1 MRVIICGIESVVA
14 TYLLLHNNYDDKKE
28 VVKKAF
34 HCDFFSSSSSSENK
48 NNKKKMR
55 RITIASFFFL
65 LLYLVYY
72 IFITA
77 FFIFFFIIIIITK
90 ILLYSLLIIIIIII
104 QFVVSFPF
112 QFLFLKAIADDG
124 SPTISH
130 TVDLASQVRFLST
143 IMGLAASSTNYKTQN
158 EDEAEQYSDDGGSI
172 NNCGNDTGMFDL
184 SDKHTIC
191 SVSQYLRILMSD
203 KMLNE
208 HIDMMDMPP
217 QIVGIDDI
225 EWRSPY
231 AKNRF
236 EDIQMLESAGNLP
249 QADKYYTGALG
260 LHRHL
265 KRMSGRRTKN
275 VH

>member
-1 MRVIICGIESVVA
+1 
-14 TYLLLHNNYDDKKE
+14 
-28 VVKKAF
+28 
-34 HCDFFSSSSSSENK
+34 
-48 NNKKKMR
+48 
-55 RITIASFFFL
+55 
-65 LLYLVYY
+65 
-72 IFITA
+72 
-77 FFIFFFIIIIITK
+77 
-90 ILLYSLLIIIIIII
+90 
-104 QFVVSFPF
+104 
-112 QFLFLKAIADDG
+112 
-124 SPTISH
+124 
-130 TVDLASQVRFLST
+130 
-143 IMGLAASSTNYKTQN
+143 MGLAASSTNYKTQN

-208 HIDMMDMPP
+208 HIDQMNMPP

-249 QADKYYTGALG
+249 QADKYYTGALQRVAQASEKNVWEA
-260 LHRHL
+260 H
-265 KRMSGRRTKN
+265 KN